1 MVGILILGAGA
12 MGAALTVPA
21 AENNNEVGLW
31 FTEYDLGIYE
41 ALRRGEPHPR
51 IRVRL
56 PSSVRL
62 YRPEEFDEA
71 VEAADLLI
79 LAVSSQ
85 GVYPVS
91 RMLSRAMSGRDVPVA
106 VVSKG
111 IELVEGEPM
120 TMAEV
125 VAKYSGT
132 RRVVYVS
139 GPSLAAE
146 LAARRPT
153 FTVYSS
159 EDRAYAEGFRE
170 VMETSYY
177 RISVSDDVLG
187 ASLSAALKNPYAIA
201 YGIIDGMEGGGYNN
215 LKAALVAHILGEMA
229 GIVERLGGRR
239 ETVYGLSGIGDV
251 YVTMMG
257 GRNSMFGRLIG
268 SGLTVGEALREME
281 RRGVGVVEGYRN
293 SETLIRYLEARGLG
307 RGDAPILYTVY
318 EILHKGAPKEVLIKT
333 LTSLKS

>member
-1 MVGILILGAGA
+1 MTRILILGAGA

-21 AENNNEVGLW
+21 AENGHNVGLW
-31 FTEYDLGIYE
+31 FTEYDMGIYE
-41 ALRRGEPHPR
+41 AVSRGEPHPR
-51 IRVRL
+51 IKVRL
-56 PSSVRL
+56 PDSVRL

-71 VEAADLLI
+71 VGSADLLI

-85 GVYPVS
+85 GVHPVS
-91 RMLSRAMSGRDVPVA
+91 RMLSKALSGRDIPVA

-125 VAKYSGT
+125 VAKYSGV

-159 EDRAYAEGFRE
+159 DDRADAERFKE
-170 VMETSYY
+170 ALETGYY
-177 RISVSDDVLG
+177 RISVSSDVLG

-201 YGIIDGMEGGGYNN
+201 YGIVDGMEGGGYNN

-268 SGLTVGEALREME
+268 SGLTVEEALREME

-293 SETLIRYLEARGLG
+293 SETLVRYLEARGLG

-318 EILHKGAPKEVLIKT
+318 EILHRGAPREALIET
-333 LTSLKS
+333 LVSLES

>member
-1 MVGILILGAGA
+1 MVRITILGAGA

-21 AENNNEVGLW
+21 TENGHSVGLW

-41 ALRRGEPHPR
+41 AVMRGEPHPR
-51 IRVRL
+51 IKVKL
-56 PSSVRL
+56 PGSVRL

-71 VEAADLLI
+71 VASADLLI

-91 RMLSRAMSGRDVPVA
+91 KTLSRALSVGEVPVA

-132 RRVVYVS
+132 HRVVYVS

-159 EDRAYAEGFRE
+159 ENRADAERFKE
-170 VMETSYY
+170 AMETGYY
-177 RISVSDDVLG
+177 RISLSSDVLG

-201 YGIIDGMEGGGYNN
+201 YGIVDGMEGGGYNN

-239 ETVYGLSGIGDV
+239 ETVYSLSGIGDV

-268 SGLTVGEALREME
+268 SGLTVEEALREME

-307 RGDAPILYTVY
+307 RSDAPILYTVY
-318 EILHKGAPKEVLIKT
+318 EILHRGAPRESLIET
-333 LTSLKS
+333 LVSLES